1 MSQLWLNPCDRDLG
15 HGRGEA
21 SGRKKRRDPKF
32 LQQPLAPATPSYSID
47 KERKETGFIGHHHT
61 QRSMMMKSVVQMDR
75 RMILFTV
82 PAFTLEAAGSA
93 DQA

>member
-1 MSQLWLNPCDRDLG
+1 
-15 HGRGEA
+15 
-21 SGRKKRRDPKF
+21 
-32 LQQPLAPATPSYSID
+32 
-47 KERKETGFIGHHHT
+47 
-61 QRSMMMKSVVQMDR
+61 MKSVVQMDR